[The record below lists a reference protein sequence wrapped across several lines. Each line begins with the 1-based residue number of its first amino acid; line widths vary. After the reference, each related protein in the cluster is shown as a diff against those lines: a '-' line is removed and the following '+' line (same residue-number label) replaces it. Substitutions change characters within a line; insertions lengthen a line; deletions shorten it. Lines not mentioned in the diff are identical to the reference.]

1 MKAISATA
9 EIDADGWLNVH
20 TRLPEKMPAGPVEA
34 MIVLQPG
41 RSEHEAGP
49 AGPSAPSRQERLMAS
64 IRALRE
70 LGPIPGMEDPVA
82 WQRSIREDRTLIPE
96 E

>member
-9 EIDADGWLNVH
+9 EVDADGWLNVH

-34 MIVLQPG
+34 VIVLRTGQE
-41 RSEHEAGP
+41 SEPVHAGKPVPPSDP
-49 AGPSAPSRQERLMAS
+49 ARIAQCLRE
-64 IRALRE
+64 LRE
-70 LGPIPGMEDPVA
+70 LGPIAGLEDPVA
-82 WQRSIREDRTLIPE
+82 WQRSIREDRILPGE